1 MHYTIGQFAAL
12 TQLSSYTLRYYEKEE
27 LLQVGRDAV
36 GRRRYTDAD
45 IAWLQFIKRLKETGM
60 SIHNIRSYARLRYQ
74 GDATLAE
81 RLTLLE
87 QHKLSVVEEKLKWE
101 QNLVKLEEKI
111 SLYKKMIDDLQEI
124 QSPSA

>member
-1 MHYTIGQFAAL
+1 MQYTIGQFAAL

-27 LLQVGRDAV
+27 LLQVARDAA

-45 IAWLQFIKRLKETGM
+45 VAWLQFIKRLKETGM

-74 GDATLAE
+74 GDATLAA
-81 RLTLLE
+81 RLALLE

-111 SLYKKMIDDLQEI
+111 SADCKMKLNT
-124 QSPSA
+124 